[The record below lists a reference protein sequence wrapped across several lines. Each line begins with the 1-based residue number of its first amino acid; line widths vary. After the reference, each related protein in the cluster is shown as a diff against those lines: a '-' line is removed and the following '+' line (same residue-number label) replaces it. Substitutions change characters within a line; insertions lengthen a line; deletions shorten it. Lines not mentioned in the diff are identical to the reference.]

1 MSFFHGV
8 VQNDHLARVH
18 IIAQIYDTH
27 MVNVFGRLFLPRDPP
42 IYDWMSNIII
52 GLHMRI
58 GLIFKNNL
66 GLSINI
72 FSVKSLQF
80 THELSICINVL
91 CSKNLN
97 EFATQWLKL

>member
-1 MSFFHGV
+1 
-8 VQNDHLARVH
+8 
-18 IIAQIYDTH
+18 
-27 MVNVFGRLFLPRDPP
+27 
-42 IYDWMSNIII
+42 
-52 GLHMRI
+52 MRI

-97 EFATQWLKL
+97 EFATQWLKLWTHLKYKEEAYVLETLPQVVGIF